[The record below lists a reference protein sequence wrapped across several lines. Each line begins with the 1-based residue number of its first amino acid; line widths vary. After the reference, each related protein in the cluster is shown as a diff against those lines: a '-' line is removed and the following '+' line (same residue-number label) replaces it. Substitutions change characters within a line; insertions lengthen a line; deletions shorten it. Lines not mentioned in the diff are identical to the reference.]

1 MEWYKN
7 GWVIALMIIF
17 GFVLVFVSLNGVFDF
32 YPSLNLF
39 SSSSSGSVS
48 GNQETT
54 QYVTTDPTTIKMKKD
69 LYEIFNQ
76 EELSTEEDLIRV
88 MKKYINVR
96 KNWLKEKYKD
106 KNPDSTNSNI
116 NKEVQEFFSWK
127 MYQRLQDLSDN
138 YFPNNPEMSQKLI
151 GYINNQVV
159 SSENT
164 ILKDIANDYI
174 SKKFGNA
181 NNSNE
186 KIIVEREVNMVL
198 YDFSTDSI
206 YYMTK
211 FDPDAYTDE

>member
-1 MEWYKN
+1 MKMEWYEN

-39 SSSSSGSVS
+39 SSSSSS
-48 GNQETT
+48 QETT
-54 QYVTTDPTTIKMKKD
+54 QYETTNPTTIEMKKD

-106 KNPDSTNSNI
+106 KNPESTNSNV

-127 MYQRLQDLSDN
+127 LYQRLQDLSDN
-138 YFPNNPEMSQKLI
+138 YFPNNSEMSKRFI

-159 SSENT
+159 STENT
-164 ILKDIANDYI
+164 ILKDIANDYV
-174 SKKFGNA
+174 SKKFGNS
-181 NNSNE
+181 NNSNQ
-186 KIIVEREVNMVL
+186 KSLVEREVNMAL